1 MSSPSLSLSLSLSL
15 PILFDLKVFH
25 HLYALLRYSFAGH
38 AVLRTI
44 SKIEDEF
51 LRRIETA
58 SKATVSDYG
67 LLLLDR
73 TKISVSFDDLTRR
86 SSLFQNC
93 YTIRRFLWKFK
104 KFENFYLFCS

>member
-1 MSSPSLSLSLSLSL
+1 MSSPSLPLSLSL

-73 TKISVSFDDLTRR
+73 TKIFVSFGDLTFDTSFKLAPNLLHN
-86 SSLFQNC
+86 SSILM
-93 YTIRRFLWKFK
+93 KV
-104 KFENFYLFCS
+104 